1 MASFTDQISQFN
13 PYIQELPVEAM
24 VQVGMAKQAQYN
36 QGVQK
41 VQNYIDRISGLEII
55 KPQHKQY
62 LQSVMGEL
70 GNKLKTVAAGD
81 FSNQQLV
88 NSVAGM
94 TGQIA
99 KDPIVQNAV
108 SSTNYIKKGYGEI
121 ETARKAGKSNK
132 DNEDYYEARVNN
144 WMTNPD
150 LKTPFQGRYTEFTDV
165 DKKLRGLAEELKK
178 NPSSTSIDQPFV
190 RNDKGETLYFKTVID
205 PTTKKKVTVSSID
218 PSQGG
223 EKQLDLDMLRIKVK
237 GTPAQQLYD
246 TFTDNLTSNDI
257 EQLKINS
264 WAKFK
269 GADTKTFQ
277 DSILDTYKLKKDM
290 LNEQITTLAVE
301 LQNPKLT
308 SAQKSQ
314 GNAILKTLT
323 DMHNNGVLDTQMNKD
338 LSSLD
343 KDIKEMGLDEYKYKI
358 YKDNHLTRLAQDL
371 SFKTYEEERV
381 TNPAA
386 QQQQS
391 RLEFQLKQLEF
402 QDASKYRYLNW
413 KNADARLKWE
423 MQVKA
428 QELAPTSLLDV
439 TEGTIGTG
447 KNIPTVGGERK
458 DLVSILSQK
467 SELDSKWAKYIF
479 PDLKEANQY
488 TSALGGLLND
498 YRKNPQMNLTANQ
511 KAYIKEAE
519 LLDNAAQS
527 KINVINYAENKGL
540 DKAVNNTIA
549 KLGTKTITTDDGK
562 TFTSKEI
569 ATAVSK
575 LADFKTQASGGYY
588 TSAAAA
594 KGDPRGIN
602 VNPNTSAAFDVVG
615 AANFFANYEGGKYK
629 SLIMP
634 IIKQQQNRSTT
645 ATETANLKSI
655 NSALGIFNDELSNRP
670 KYESEALMGVSPSTV
685 SQKATLSPDLVKGDE
700 LALDRFLTKAIG
712 RYNALEQ
719 KPNWNADNVAKA
731 WNTRKSGA
739 EEGAKIGWEFEKFR
753 DGTAQIIMSKGTSKE
768 IIPVESSDLRNYF
781 TQATQ
786 TSPFNQVRDLIYTSP
801 TKTTNLAGATDD
813 NPSNAINARY
823 SGYDLPQLEK
833 AKDAPLFR
841 YDIVGSPNNT
851 GRAETDQFLFVGY
864 VKDPKTDVWKRK
876 ELSDGYEGEGK
887 MLQIMTLWNKDNI
900 TEAQKTWK

>member
-24 VQVGMAKQAQYN
+24 AQVGMAKQAQYN

-121 ETARKAGKSNK
+121 EAARKAGKSNK
-132 DNEDYYEARVNN
+132 DNEDYYDARVNN

-205 PTTKKKVTVSSID
+205 PTTKKKVSVSSTD

-308 SAQKSQ
+308 SAQKTQ

-323 DMHNNGVLDTQMNKD
+323 DLHNNGTLDTQMNKD

-381 TNPAA
+381 ANPAA
-386 QQQQS
+386 QQQLARQK
-391 RLEFQLKQLEF
+391 FQLDQLEF

-413 KNADARLKWE
+413 KNATDRLAWE
-423 MQVKA
+423 KLVKA

-447 KNIPTVGGERK
+447 KAIPTVGNERK

-488 TSALGGLLND
+488 TTALGGLLND

-511 KAYIKEAE
+511 KAYIREAE
-519 LLDNAAQS
+519 SIDNAAQA
-527 KINVINYAENKGL
+527 KINAINYAENKGL
-540 DKAVNNTIA
+540 DKAVNKTIA
-549 KLGTKTITTDDGK
+549 ILGDKTITTDDGK

-575 LADFKTQASGGYY
+575 LADFKTEGIPSFASSATSEYGIRGRGGVPA
-588 TSAAAA
+588 T
-594 KGDPRGIN
+594 
-602 VNPNTSAAFDVVG
+602 FDVVG

-634 IIKQQQNRSTT
+634 IIKQQQNKSTT
-645 ATETANLKSI
+645 ATETANLKSL
-655 NSALGIFNDELSNRP
+655 NSALDIFNDELSNRP

-719 KPNWNADNVAKA
+719 KPNWNANNVAQA
-731 WNTRKSGA
+731 WNNRKSSDK
-739 EEGAKIGWEFEKFR
+739 EGAKIGWEFEKFR
-753 DGTAQIIMSKGTSKE
+753 DGTAQIIMSKGTTVE

-801 TKTTNLAGATDD
+801 NKTTNLAGATDD
-813 NPSNAINARY
+813 NPTNAINARY
-823 SGYDLPQLEK
+823 SGYDLPQLAK

-864 VKDPKTDVWKRK
+864 VKDTKTDVWKRK

>member
-24 VQVGMAKQAQYN
+24 AQVGMAKQAQYN

-121 ETARKAGKSNK
+121 EAARKAGKSNK
-132 DNEDYYEARVNN
+132 DNEDYYDARVNS
-144 WMTNPD
+144 WMTNAD

-205 PTTKKKVTVSSID
+205 PTTKKKVSVSSTD

-223 EKQLDLDMLRIKVK
+223 EKQLDLDMLKIKVK

-308 SAQKSQ
+308 SAQKTQ

-323 DMHNNGVLDTQMNKD
+323 DTYNNGVLDTQMNKD

-381 TNPAA
+381 ANPAA
-386 QQQQS
+386 QQELARQN
-391 RLEFQLKQLEF
+391 FQLSQLRFKDESTRGWTNIEI
-402 QDASKYRYLNW
+402 AKE
-413 KNADARLKWE
+413 RLKWE
-423 MQVKA
+423 KLVKA

-439 TEGTIGTG
+439 TEGTFGTG
-447 KNIPTVGGERK
+447 KAIPTVGNERK

-511 KAYIKEAE
+511 RAYIREAE
-519 LLDNAAQS
+519 SIDNAAQA
-527 KINVINYAENKGL
+527 KINAINYAEKKGL
-540 DKAVNNTIA
+540 DKAVTNTIA

-562 TFTSKEI
+562 TFTSEEI
-569 ATAVSK
+569 ATVVSK

-594 KGDPRGIN
+594 KGDRSG
-602 VNPNTSAAFDVVG
+602 VNSSPNTPAAFDLVG
-615 AANFFANYEGGKYK
+615 ASTFFANYEGGKYK

-634 IIKQQQNRSTT
+634 VIKQQQNKSTT
-645 ATETANLKSI
+645 ATETANLKII
-655 NSALGIFNDELSNRP
+655 NSASDIFKNEISSVP
-670 KYESEALMGVSPSTV
+670 KYESEALREVSPSSI

-719 KPNWNADNVAKA
+719 KPNWNADNVANA

-739 EEGAKIGWEFEKFR
+739 EKGAKIGWEFEKFR
-753 DGTAQIIMSKGTSKE
+753 DGTAQIIMSKGNTKE
-768 IIPVESSDLRNYF
+768 IIPVESSDLSNYF
-781 TQATQ
+781 PQATQ

-813 NPSNAINARY
+813 NPTNAINARY

-876 ELSDGYEGEGK
+876 ELSNGYEGEGK
-887 MLQIMTLWNKDNI
+887 MLQIMSLWNKDNI

>member
-121 ETARKAGKSNK
+121 EAARKAGKSNK
-132 DNEDYYEARVNN
+132 DNEDYYDARVNN

-190 RNDKGETLYFKTVID
+190 RNDKGEELYFKSDKDNIGST
-205 PTTKKKVTVSSID
+205 D
-218 PSQGG
+218 PSQGV
-223 EKQLDLDMLRIKVK
+223 KRYDLDMLRIKVK

-308 SAQKSQ
+308 SAQKTQ

-323 DMHNNGVLDTQMNKD
+323 DTYNNGVLDTQMNKD

-343 KDIKEMGLDEYKYKI
+343 KDIKEVGLDEYKYKI

-386 QQQQS
+386 QQELARQK
-391 RLEFQLKQLEF
+391 FQLDQLQFKDESTRGWTNIEI
-402 QDASKYRYLNW
+402 AKE
-413 KNADARLKWE
+413 RLKWE
-423 MQVKA
+423 KLVKA

-439 TEGTIGTG
+439 TEGTFGTG
-447 KNIPTVGGERK
+447 KAIPTVGNERK

-511 KAYIKEAE
+511 RAYIREAE
-519 LLDNAAQS
+519 SIDNAAQA
-527 KINVINYAENKGL
+527 KINAINYAEKKGL
-540 DKAVNNTIA
+540 DKAVTNTIA

-562 TFTSKEI
+562 TFTSEEI
-569 ATAVSK
+569 ATVVSK
-575 LADFKTQASGGYY
+575 LANFKTQASGGYY

-594 KGDPRGIN
+594 KGDRSGIN
-602 VNPNTSAAFDVVG
+602 SSPNTPAAFDLVG
-615 AANFFANYEGGKYK
+615 ASTFFANYEGGKYK

-634 IIKQQQNRSTT
+634 IIKQQQNKSTT
-645 ATETANLKSI
+645 ATETANLKII
-655 NSALGIFNDELSNRP
+655 NSASDIFKNEISSVP
-670 KYESEALMGVSPSTV
+670 KYESEALKEVSPSSI

-719 KPNWNADNVAKA
+719 KPNWNANNVAQA
-731 WNTRKSGA
+731 WNNRKSSDK
-739 EEGAKIGWEFEKFR
+739 EGAKIGWEFEKFR
-753 DGTAQIIMSKGTSKE
+753 DGTAQIIMSKGNTKE
-768 IIPVESSDLRNYF
+768 IIPVESSDLSNYF
-781 TQATQ
+781 PQATQ

-813 NPSNAINARY
+813 NPTNAINARY
-823 SGYDLPQLEK
+823 SGYDLPQLAK

-864 VKDPKTDVWKRK
+864 IKDPKTDVWKRK
-876 ELSDGYEGEGK
+876 ELSNGYEGEGK
-887 MLQIMTLWNKDNI
+887 MLQIMSLWNKDNI

>member
-24 VQVGMAKQAQYN
+24 AQVGMAKQAQYN

-121 ETARKAGKSNK
+121 EAARKAGKSNK

-150 LKTPFQGRYTEFTDV
+150 LKTSFQGRYTAFTDV

-190 RNDKGETLYFKTVID
+190 RNDKGETLYFKSD
-205 PTTKKKVTVSSID
+205 KDNMGSID
-218 PSQGG
+218 PSQGV
-223 EKQLDLDMLRIKVK
+223 KRYDLDMLKIKVK
-237 GTPAQQLYD
+237 GTPAQQIYD

-308 SAQKSQ
+308 SAQKTQ

-323 DMHNNGVLDTQMNKD
+323 DVHNNGVLDTQMNKD

-343 KDIKEMGLDEYKYKI
+343 KDIKEVGLDEYKYKI

-386 QQQQS
+386 QQQLARQK
-391 RLEFQLKQLEF
+391 FQLDQLQFKDE
-402 QDASKYRYLNW
+402 SKYRYLNYT
-413 KNADARLKWE
+413 NATNRLAWE
-423 MQVKA
+423 MKVKA

-447 KNIPTVGGERK
+447 KAIPTVGSERK

-511 KAYIKEAE
+511 KAYIREAE
-519 LLDNAAQS
+519 SIDNAAQS
-527 KINVINYAENKGL
+527 KINAINYAENKGL
-540 DKAVNNTIA
+540 DKAVNKTIA

-562 TFTSKEI
+562 TFTSEEI

-594 KGDPRGIN
+594 LADRGG
-602 VNPNTSAAFDVVG
+602 VNSSPNTPAAFDLVG
-615 AANFFANYEGGKYK
+615 ASTFFANYEGGKYK

-634 IIKQQQNRSTT
+634 IIKQQQNKNIT
-645 ATETANLKSI
+645 AKEAANLKII
-655 NSALGIFNDELSNRP
+655 NSASDIFNNELSNRP

-712 RYNALEQ
+712 RYNAPGL
-719 KPNWNADNVAKA
+719 KPYWNADNVANA

-739 EEGAKIGWEFEKFR
+739 EKGAKIGWEFEKFR
-753 DGTAQIIMSKGTSKE
+753 DGTAQIIMSKGTTVE
-768 IIPVESSDLRNYF
+768 IIPVESSDLPNYF

-786 TSPFNQVRDLIYTSP
+786 TSPFNQVRDLIYQSP

-813 NPSNAINARY
+813 NPTNAINARY

-864 VKDPKTDVWKRK
+864 IKDPKTDVWKRK

-887 MLQIMTLWNKDNI
+887 MLQIMTRWNKDNI

>member
-1 MASFTDQISQFN
+1 MASFSDQISQFN

-24 VQVGMAKQAQYN
+24 AQVGMAKQAQYN

-121 ETARKAGKSNK
+121 EAARKAGKSNK

-190 RNDKGETLYFKTVID
+190 RNDKGEELYFKTVID
-205 PTTKKKVTVSSID
+205 PTTKKKVSVSSTD

-237 GTPAQQLYD
+237 GTPAQQIYD
-246 TFTDNLTSNDI
+246 TFTDNLTGNDI

-308 SAQKSQ
+308 SAQKTQ

-323 DMHNNGVLDTQMNKD
+323 DLHNNGTLDTQMNKD

-381 TNPAA
+381 ANPAA
-386 QQQQS
+386 QQQLARQ
-391 RLEFQLKQLEF
+391 RFQLSQLQF
-402 QDASKYRYLNW
+402 QDESKYRYLNW
-413 KNADARLKWE
+413 KNATDRLAWE
-423 MQVKA
+423 KLVKA
-428 QELAPTSLLDV
+428 QELAPTSLLDT

-447 KNIPTVGGERK
+447 KAIPTVGNERK

-498 YRKNPQMNLTANQ
+498 YKKNPQMNLTANQ

-519 LLDNAAQS
+519 SLDNAAQT
-527 KINVINYAENKGL
+527 KINAINYAENKGL
-540 DKAVNNTIA
+540 DKAVNKTIA
-549 KLGTKTITTDDGK
+549 ILGDKTITTDDGK

-575 LADFKTQASGGYY
+575 LADFKTEGIPSFASSATSEYGVRGRGGVPA
-588 TSAAAA
+588 T
-594 KGDPRGIN
+594 
-602 VNPNTSAAFDVVG
+602 FDVVG

-634 IIKQQQNRSTT
+634 IIKQQQNKSTT
-645 ATETANLKSI
+645 ATETANLKSL
-655 NSALGIFNDELSNRP
+655 NSALDIFKDELSNRP
-670 KYESEALMGVSPSTV
+670 KYESEALMGVSPSTI

-719 KPNWNADNVAKA
+719 KPNWNADNVAKV
-731 WNTRKSGA
+731 WNSRKSGDK
-739 EEGAKIGWEFEKFR
+739 EGAKIGWEFEKFR
-753 DGTAQIIMSKGTSKE
+753 DGTAQIVMSKGTSKE
-768 IIPVESSDLRNYF
+768 IIPVESSDLSNYF
-781 TQATQ
+781 PQATQ

-801 TKTTNLAGATDD
+801 NKTTNTAGATDD
-813 NPSNAINARY
+813 NPTNAVNARY

-833 AKDAPLFR
+833 AKNAPLFR

-851 GRAETDQFLFVGY
+851 GRSETDQFLFVGY

-876 ELSDGYEGEGK
+876 ELSNGYEGEGK
-887 MLQIMTLWNKDNI
+887 MLQIMSLWNTNNI